1 MKKSF
6 ICFLFFCFLLYSC
19 KNNESSPEDVAT
31 PTQDKITPTQEIMS
45 NEKIVLDLTETPV
58 PTEETLTA
66 ETTCVLCGRIT
77 KCTALIDKVW
87 NSDLAMA
94 VDKAYYLCDNCYP
107 LAETN
112 KKDNDTYSEILMAL
126 DLYFSSEDVLSNS
139 EIRKAFYTTKKEA
152 DGNIYMY
159 YEPGVIT
166 IDSNGVH
173 FKFVNAKGEEK
184 IKLGLNQY
192 LGQGYYT
199 NYKTDGNEYEIQVVF
214 NSKTREYEIEN
225 TSAPKNILGKLG

>member
-6 ICFLFFCFLLYSC
+6 VFFLFFCFLIYSC
-19 KNNESSPEDVAT
+19 KKDDVPQPESITSAQEVIPSQEESSVE
-31 PTQDKITPTQEIMS
+31 KITLDITDSPT
-45 NEKIVLDLTETPV
+45 PA
-58 PTEETLTA
+58 EEVLTA

-94 VDKAYYLCDNCYP
+94 VDKAYYLCDSCYP

-112 KKDNDTYSEILMAL
+112 QKDNDTYSEILMAL

-152 DGNIYMY
+152 DGNYYMY

-199 NYKTDGNEYEIQVVF
+199 NYKTDGNEYEIQVVY

>member
-1 MKKSF
+1 MKKLITILI
-6 ICFLFFCFLLYSC
+6 ICFVLCGCS
-19 KNNESSPEDVAT
+19 KEETPEPEPVT
-31 PTQDKITPTQEIMS
+31 ETPTQEI
-45 NEKIVLDLTETPV
+45 T
-58 PTEETLTA
+58 PTEEITPEPTEEPTPTEEVLTA

-94 VDKAYYLCDNCYP
+94 VDKAYYLCDSCYP

-112 KKDNDTYSEILMAL
+112 QKDNDTYSEILMAL

-159 YEPGVIT
+159 YEPCVIS

-173 FKFVNAKGEEK
+173 FKTANAKGEEK

-192 LGQGYYT
+192 LGQGYYA

-214 NSKTREYEIEN
+214 NSKTREYEIES

>member
-6 ICFLFFCFLLYSC
+6 VIFLFFCLMTYSC
-19 KNNESSPEDVAT
+19 KQTDTSPQATIT
-31 PTQDKITPTQEIMS
+31 PTQDISPIETI
-45 NEKIVLDLTETPV
+45 NIDLTDTPI
-58 PTEETLTA
+58 PTEELLTA

-107 LAETN
+107 LVEAN
-112 KKDNDTYSEILMAL
+112 QKDLDTYSDIRMAL

-152 DGNIYMY
+152 DGNYYMY

-199 NYKTDGNEYEIQVVF
+199 NYKTDGNEYEIQVVY